1 MIDLNKKRSTK
12 EWQNLLN
19 SVKVSDLEFKEKSR
33 LINEIEC
40 RMSGTRNVNSEALR
54 QIEESQADV
63 SDIIGQVIR

>member
-1 MIDLNKKRSTK
+1 MIDLSKKRSTK

-19 SVKVSDLEFKEKSR
+19 NVKVSDLEFKEKSR
-33 LINEIEC
+33 LVNEIEC
-40 RMSGTRNVNSEALR
+40 RMNGTRNVNSEALR

>member
-19 SVKVSDLEFKEKSR
+19 NVKVSDLDFKEKSK

-40 RMSGTRNVNSEALR
+40 KILGKRNVHNEALK
-54 QIEESQADV
+54 QIEESQADI
-63 SDIIGQVIR
+63 SDIIGQVMR